1 MPKDPNWV
9 DLLDRRP
16 AFVVLSKDKRLQVL
30 AGPTRKQL
38 RRRGKRGWSIVTAVD
53 SADGGPVPPDLRAAV
68 LQALEALGGG
78 KQGKEAGPKK
88 KRPSA
93 RAG

>member
-1 MPKDPNWV
+1 VPKDPNWV
-9 DLLDRRP
+9 DLLDRKP
-16 AFVVLSKDKRLQVL
+16 AFVVLTKDNRLQVL

-38 RRRGKRGWSIVTAVD
+38 RRRGKRGWSVVAAVD
-53 SADGGPVPPDLRAAV
+53 SADGGPVPPDLTEAV
-68 LQALEALGGG
+68 SRALEALGGG
-78 KQGKEAGPKK
+78 KQGKEAGPKQ